1 MSCSGPGNFKEWLR
15 SWIKSADKVIFE
27 AWQNSAYIL
36 LNRLFEKWE
45 PSNQQAMKT
54 FIHLLTRYLLCFD
67 NASQR
72 VFYLKELPVPFIEV
86 SESLQLKKYIIQF
99 C

>member
-1 MSCSGPGNFKEWLR
+1 MSRPGNVKEWLR

-45 PSNQQAMKT
+45 PSNQEVMKT
-54 FIHLLTRYLLCFD
+54 FIQLLTQYQFCFH
-67 NASQR
+67 NACQR
-72 VFYLKELPVPFIEV
+72 VFYSNELPIPIIEV
-86 SESLQLKKYIIQF
+86 SESLPLKKNIYI
-99 C
+99 